1 MNVGGIVLVTVV
13 AVTVEALVE
22 YVKTAVLS
30 IKGDKVATILQM
42 AALAVSVTVCL
53 LCGAD
58 IYGAVGIVFRWQPI
72 GCILTGVFTARG
84 ANYISDFVGRIQAV
98 LS

>member
-1 MNVGGIVLVTVV
+1 MSVGGIVLVTVV

-22 YVKTAVLS
+22 YVKTAAMSL
-30 IKGDKVATILQM
+30 KGDKVATVLQM
-42 AALAVSVTVCL
+42 AALVVSMAVCL

-58 IYGAVGIVFRWQPI
+58 IYGALGIVFHWQPM